1 MANIPND
8 KILRKYIRQTK
19 QLLNCPRDYR
29 RQFVADLQESL
40 AKFIAEDDSVNESG
54 IISYFGTPD
63 ELAQTYLDGIP
74 QEELSAYKRKRKL
87 RIIIVFL
94 VLMLSSGITVS
105 YLSYEAYVSNKGKLI
120 YMEETI
126 KTLDEDI
133 E

>member
-1 MANIPND
+1 MANVPND
-8 KILRKYIRQTK
+8 KILKKYIRETK

-29 RQFVADLQESL
+29 KQFIADLQESL
-40 AKFIAEDDSVNESG
+40 AKFISENESVDESD

-63 ELAQTYLDGIP
+63 DLAQTYLDSIP
-74 QEELSAYKRKRKL
+74 QEELSAYTRNRKL
-87 RIIIVFL
+87 RIIIIFL
-94 VLMLSSGITVS
+94 VLILSSGITVS
-105 YLSYEAYVSNKGKLI
+105 YLSYEAYVSNKGKLL

>member
-8 KILRKYIRQTK
+8 KISRKYIRETK

-29 RQFVADLQESL
+29 KQFIADLQESL
-40 AKFIAEDDSVNESG
+40 AKFISENESVDESD

-63 ELAQTYLDGIP
+63 DLAQTYLDSIP
-74 QEELSAYKRKRKL
+74 QEELSAYTRNRKL
-87 RIIIVFL
+87 RIIIIFL
-94 VLMLSSGITVS
+94 VLILSSGITVS
-105 YLSYEAYVSNKGKLI
+105 YLSYEAYVSNKGKLL

>member
-1 MANIPND
+1 MANIPTD

-40 AKFIAEDDSVNESG
+40 AKFIAENDSVNESD

-94 VLMLSSGITVS
+94 VLILSSGITVS

-120 YMEETI
+120 YIEETVEPS
-126 KTLDEDI
+126 KENI